1 MDENLKSQFS
11 RTIEEN
17 KQRILRICRA
27 YASSFEDQQDLF
39 QDVAL
44 NIWKSLPS
52 FRNEAMINTW
62 VYRICLNVCMQ
73 HALKFNRF
81 KISDTPIE
89 GIKISDDSADSHKNL
104 EKSERIKMLY
114 ECISMALNE
123 LSIQE

>member
-52 FRNEAMINTW
+52 FRNEAMINPGSTGF
-62 VYRICLNVCMQ
+62 VSMYVC
-73 HALKFNRF
+73 
-81 KISDTPIE
+81 
-89 GIKISDDSADSHKNL
+89 
-104 EKSERIKMLY
+104 
-114 ECISMALNE
+114 SMR
-123 LSIQE
+123 